1 MPRFGILTRLW
12 LSTALLLTMMFG
24 TAAWVVQRHAAETAL
39 LSHNDEVAASFQAY
53 ESVWRARQEM
63 LGATSQIISSLPNV
77 RAAFG
82 THDVATIRDSAT
94 EVWETVKQ
102 RAEEGSFFIVTDPNG
117 TIIAALA
124 SDSPSVLPASWPV
137 VARVQHVFPQQV
149 SGFRVQEN
157 KLFQL
162 VLTPVYVDSSRGKLL
177 INVLVAGYPVTGK
190 VAARLKDSTGG
201 SDFVFK
207 DSTQIFA
214 STLTVGQ
221 KPEVAPFVQ
230 NLVDLEGKPVG
241 QLSITRSSDAAAR
254 RIQDLRQNLF
264 LMWFAALLI
273 GLTISYFLSRRMLRP
288 IQQLDRAAAEIA
300 RSNYS
305 IRVPADAGGD
315 ELGRL
320 GATFNSMSESLQGT
334 RQELIRQERIS
345 TIGRLASSIVHDL
358 RNPLAAIY
366 GGAEMMVDAELS
378 APQMKRLAGNIYQAS
393 RRISNMLEDLLRVSR
408 GKQAERETT
417 ELTEILGYVI
427 AAHAD
432 SSRSQNV
439 VITLKAE
446 PPLDVTMECARVERV
461 FHNLIENA
469 LEMMPNG
476 GAIIVTAIA
485 DKGSVEVTVEDT
497 GPGISPQ
504 IRDQL
509 FQPFVSFGK
518 KNGLGLGLA
527 LSRQTI
533 LEHSGD
539 MWATRATSGGA
550 RFHIRLPLAQTS
562 VTEPTAVSS
571 IK

>member
-1 MPRFGILTRLW
+1 
-12 LSTALLLTMMFG
+12 MFG

-137 VARVQHVFPQQV
+137 VARVQDVFPQQV

-221 KPEVAPFVQ
+221 KPEMAPFVK

-241 QLSITRSSDAAAR
+241 QLSITRSSDAAAQ

-446 PPLDVTMECARVERV
+446 PPLDATMECARVERV